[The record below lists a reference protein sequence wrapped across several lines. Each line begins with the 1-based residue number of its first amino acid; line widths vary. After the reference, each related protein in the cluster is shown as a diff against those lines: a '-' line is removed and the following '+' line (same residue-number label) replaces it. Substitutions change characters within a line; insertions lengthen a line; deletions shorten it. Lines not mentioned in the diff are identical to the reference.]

1 MNYRHAYHAG
11 SHADVLKHVVLTRV
25 IERLKLKP
33 KPFRVIDAHA
43 GAGTYDLGGPEAFK
57 TGEWQSGIGKLA
69 EPFAPD
75 VETLLEPYRRMT
87 AALAPRYPGSPDL
100 AARLMRAEDRLTANE
115 LHPEDYATLARH
127 FRHDRRV
134 TVTGVDAGACLAAS
148 LPPPERRGLVLIDP
162 PYEQPGE
169 ADQALKA
176 LADGIRRFATG
187 VFVLWFPLKADGL
200 GEKLTDAVTALAIP
214 GTLLIRMRIRES
226 FKGGGLSGSG
236 VIVVNPPWKL
246 DEDLRVLV
254 PALTKRLALGDWGQ
268 STVDWLL
275 PPR

>member
-11 SHADVLKHVVLTRV
+11 SHADVLKHVVLARV

-33 KPFRVIDAHA
+33 RPFRVIDSHA

-57 TGEWQSGIGKLA
+57 TGEWRTGIGKLA
-69 EPFAPD
+69 EPFARE
-75 VETLLEPYRRMT
+75 VEILLEPYRQVT
-87 AALAPRYPGSPDL
+87 AALAPRYPGSPEL
-100 AARLMRAEDRLTANE
+100 AARLMRAQDRLTANE
-115 LHPEDYATLARH
+115 LHPDDRAALARH

-134 TVTGVDAGACLAAS
+134 TVTGVDAGACLAAT

-162 PYEQPGE
+162 SYEQPGE

-176 LADGIRRFATG
+176 LADGTRRFASG
-187 VFVLWFPLKADGL
+187 VFMLWFPLKADGL
-200 GEKLTDAVTALAIP
+200 GEKLTDNVTALAFP
-214 GTLLIRMRIRES
+214 GTLLVRMRIRES

-236 VIVVNPPWKL
+236 MILINPPWRL
-246 DEDLRVLV
+246 DADLRVLM
-254 PALTKRLALGDWGQ
+254 PALTGRLALGSWGQ
-268 STVDWLL
+268 ATIEWLL